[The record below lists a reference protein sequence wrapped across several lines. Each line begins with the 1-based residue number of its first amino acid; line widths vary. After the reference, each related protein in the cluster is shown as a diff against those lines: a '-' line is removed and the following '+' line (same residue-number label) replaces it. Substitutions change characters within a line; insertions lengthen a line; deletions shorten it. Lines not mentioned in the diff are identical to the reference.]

1 MANLLLRNVDDQLV
15 QSLRQRAAARGR
27 SAEAEH
33 REILAKALSASQ
45 RKTFAEAL
53 MSIPNV
59 GVEADFA
66 RIQGWDGGSVSG
78 REQGHQG
85 GSQAGPRGQG
95 RD

>member
-1 MANLLLRNVDDQLV
+1 
-15 QSLRQRAAARGR
+15 
-27 SAEAEH
+27 
-33 REILAKALSASQ
+33 LAKALSASQ